1 MMRESER
8 LDGKPSRAD
17 EVTDVSG
24 VCGLMLT
31 LMVDALTQRRYQE
44 ARELVDLY
52 GLLVQS

>member
-8 LDGKPSRAD
+8 QDRRTSQAD
-17 EVTDVSG
+17 EVTDISA
-24 VCGLMLT
+24 VCGLVLT
-31 LMVDALTQRRYQE
+31 QMVDALTQRRYQE